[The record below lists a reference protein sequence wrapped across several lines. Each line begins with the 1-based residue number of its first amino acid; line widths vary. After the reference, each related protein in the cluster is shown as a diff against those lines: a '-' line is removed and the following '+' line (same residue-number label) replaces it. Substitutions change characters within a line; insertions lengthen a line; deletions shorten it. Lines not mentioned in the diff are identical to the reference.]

1 MPLVGTKEMFHVAYD
16 GGFAVGAFNVNNM
29 EIIQGIV
36 EAAGEADAPLI
47 LQVSAG
53 ARKYARQEYLTK
65 LVEAAL
71 LTADLPIALH
81 LDHGEDF
88 EICKSC
94 VDSGFTSVMIDGS
107 KHPLDENIRVTK
119 EVVDYA
125 HARGVSVEGELGKL
139 AGVEDAV
146 KVAKKDATYTDP
158 DEAVRFVEETGCDSL
173 AIAIGTSHGA
183 YKFKG
188 EPKLDFDRLA
198 TIQGKLPGFP
208 IVLHGAST
216 VLKEFVDLCNKYGGD
231 LPGAQ
236 GVPEAMISQAAKAG
250 VCKVN
255 IDTDLRLAMT
265 ATIRRHFAEQPGDFD
280 PRKYLGPARDAIKA
294 MVSHKLDV
302 LGVKGKADLVRAELA
317 KGQEGS

>member
-1 MPLVGTKEMFHVAYD
+1 MPLVGTREMFEVSYD
-16 GGFAVGAFNVNNM
+16 GGFAIGAFNVNNM

-36 EAAGEADAPLI
+36 EAAAEEDAPLI

-71 LTADLPIALH
+71 MTADLPIALH

-88 EICKSC
+88 EICKAC

-107 KHPLDENIRVTK
+107 KHPLAENISLTK

-125 HARGVSVEGELGKL
+125 HERGVSVEAELGKL
-139 AGVEDAV
+139 AGVEDNVSVAERDAV
-146 KVAKKDATYTDP
+146 YTNP
-158 DEAVRFVEETGCDSL
+158 DEAEEFVEKSGCDSL
-173 AIAIGTSHGA
+173 AVAIGTSHGA

-188 EPKLDFDRLA
+188 EPKLDFERLEK
-198 TIQGKLPGFP
+198 IQERLPGFP
-208 IVLHGAST
+208 LVLHGASS
-216 VLKEFVDLCNKYGGD
+216 VLQEFVDLCNRYGGQ
-231 LPGAQ
+231 LPGAR
-236 GVPEAMISQAAKAG
+236 GVPEAMITQAAGMG

-265 ATIRRHFAEQPGDFD
+265 GTIRKEFAENPANFD
-280 PRKYLGPARDAIKA
+280 PRKYLGPGRDAIRE
-294 MVSHKLDV
+294 MVRHKLGV
-302 LGVKGKADLVRAELA
+302 LGARGKADLVRAKLA
-317 KGQEGS
+317 